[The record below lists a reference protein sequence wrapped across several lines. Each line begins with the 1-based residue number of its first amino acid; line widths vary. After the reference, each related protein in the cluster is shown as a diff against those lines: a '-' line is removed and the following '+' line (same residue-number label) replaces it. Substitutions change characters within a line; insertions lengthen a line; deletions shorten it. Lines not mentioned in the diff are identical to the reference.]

1 MRAALVL
8 DGILNELE
16 ARQADGVEREVV
28 SASGIRKTERL
39 RLQIRKRLKPA
50 AEKRPRRLIALHIDP
65 SDFSGAI
72 VQIEVSAEP
81 LVVRLAHERAPGTR
95 VGGSRFL
102 ARRDI
107 LAARAPDGEGLTSS
121 LILRVEV
128 RGHRWRDV
136 RGVKP

>member
-1 MRAALVL
+1 MRPALVL

-16 ARQADGVEREVV
+16 ARQADSVKREVV
-28 SASGIRKTERL
+28 SASGIGKTERL

-95 VGGSRFL
+95 VSRSRFV
-102 ARRDI
+102 ARRDVR
-107 LAARAPDGEGLTSS
+107 AARALHGDGLMSS
-121 LILRVEV
+121 
-128 RGHRWRDV
+128 
-136 RGVKP
+136 